1 MIKEMEDNENGFVA
15 LWSNKVR
22 LDCATL
28 YANSVMRDDPFFN
41 RVTDI
46 DCKEYDD
53 MLSQAEDEFA
63 KRNVKPFV
71 YCLSNGNLKIKL
83 EEYGFALHD
92 IMTTFLYESRYKLQ
106 HSPDI
111 AIDKV
116 DKNKMQEWIDVY
128 CSSFDCY
135 PWRDEIE
142 QRVSNSF
149 DSFQLYIAYVKK
161 APAGCMIL
169 FEKNSLLGLYCLGT
183 LAKYRRAGVATALI
197 SIAAEIMKNDGLKL
211 FLQSFNADGLI
222 GYYVKRGFTPVY
234 TKEIYT
240 KS

>member
-1 MIKEMEDNENGFVA
+1 MIKEMEDNENSFVA
-15 LWSNKVR
+15 LWSDKIK

-28 YANSVMRDDPFFN
+28 YVNSVMSNDPFFN

-46 DCKEYDD
+46 DCEEFDY
-53 MLSQAEDEFA
+53 MLNQAENEFV
-63 KRNVKPFV
+63 KRNVKPLV
-71 YCLSNGNLKIKL
+71 YCLSNEKLKMKL
-83 EEYGFALHD
+83 KEYGFVLHD
-92 IMTTFLYESRYKLQ
+92 IMTTFLYEGRYKLQ

-116 DKNKMQEWIDVY
+116 DKNKVQEWIDVY

-135 PWRDEIE
+135 SWKDEIE
-142 QRVSNSF
+142 RIISNSF

-161 APAGCMIL
+161 TSAGCMIL

-183 LAKYRRAGVATALI
+183 LARYRRAGVATALI
-197 SIAAEIMKNDGLKL
+197 SIAAEMVKANGLKL
-211 FLQSFNADGLI
+211 FLQSLNADGLV
-222 GYYVKRGFTPVY
+222 GYYVKRGFTPIY

>member
-1 MIKEMEDNENGFVA
+1 MIKEMEDNENSFIA
-15 LWSNKVR
+15 LWSDKVK
-22 LDCATL
+22 LNCATL
-28 YANSVMRDDPFFN
+28 YGNSVMNDDPFFN

-46 DCKEYDD
+46 DCEEFDD
-53 MLSQAEDEFA
+53 MLNQAENEFV

-71 YCLSNGNLKIKL
+71 YCLSNERLKIKL
-83 EEYGFALHD
+83 KEHRFVLHD
-92 IMTTFLYESRYKLQ
+92 TMTTFLYEGCYKLQ

-111 AIDKV
+111 TIYKV
-116 DKNKMQEWIDVY
+116 DKNKMQEWIDAY

-135 PWRDEIE
+135 SWRNDIE
-142 QRVSNSF
+142 RIISNSF
-149 DSFQLYIAYVKK
+149 DSFQLYIACVKK

-183 LAKYRRAGVATALI
+183 LTKYRRAGVATALI

-222 GYYVKRGFTPVY
+222 GYYVKRGFTPIY